1 MTEAITSLLLLAGG
15 GFMLLAAIGVW
26 RMPDLYM
33 RMGTSTKA
41 TTLGLACILT
51 AVAVYSAEASIVA
64 RALATIVF
72 VFLTTPV
79 AAHVLGRAAYKVGV
93 PLWEATIID
102 ELRGAY
108 GDERPQTTPDAPGA
122 PRPSER
128 EDQDPATAEG

>member
-15 GFMLLAAIGVW
+15 GFMLLAAIGVL

-51 AVAVYSAEASIVA
+51 AVAVFSAEASIVA

-93 PLWEATIID
+93 PLWEATTID

-108 GDERPQTTPDAPGA
+108 GDERPQTPNAPGA
-122 PRPSER
+122 TRPSER
-128 EDQDPATAEG
+128 EGQDPATAEG

>member
-1 MTEAITSLLLLAGG
+1 MTEVITSLLLLAGG
-15 GFMLLAAIGVW
+15 GFMLLAAIGVL

-64 RALATIVF
+64 RAIATIVF
-72 VFLTTPV
+72 VLLTTPV
-79 AAHVLGRAAYKVGV
+79 AAHVLGRAAYTVGV
-93 PLWEATIID
+93 PLWDATTVD
-102 ELRGAY
+102 ELRGVY
-108 GDERPQTTPDAPGA
+108 GNQRPQTPDASGA

-128 EDQDPATAEG
+128 QGQDPATAEG

>member
-15 GFMLLAAIGVW
+15 GFMLLAAIGVL

-64 RALATIVF
+64 RAVATIVF
-72 VFLTTPV
+72 VLLTTPV
-79 AAHVLGRAAYKVGV
+79 AAHVLGRAAYTVGV
-93 PLWEATIID
+93 PLWDATIVD
-102 ELRGAY
+102 ELRGVY
-108 GDERPQTTPDAPGA
+108 GNRRPQAYDAPSA
-122 PRPSER
+122 SRPSER
-128 EDQDPATAEG
+128 ERQDPATAEG

>member
-1 MTEAITSLLLLAGG
+1 MTEAITSALLLAGS
-15 GFMLLAAIGVW
+15 GFMLLAAIGLL

-41 TTLGLACILT
+41 TTLGLVCILI

-64 RALATIVF
+64 RVIATIVF

-79 AAHVLGRAAYKVGV
+79 AAHVLGRAAYTVGV
-93 PLWEATIID
+93 PLWDATTVD

-108 GDERPQTTPDAPGA
+108 GHRQPQTPDAP
-122 PRPSER
+122 RPPER
-128 EDQDPATAEG
+128 EGQDPATAEG